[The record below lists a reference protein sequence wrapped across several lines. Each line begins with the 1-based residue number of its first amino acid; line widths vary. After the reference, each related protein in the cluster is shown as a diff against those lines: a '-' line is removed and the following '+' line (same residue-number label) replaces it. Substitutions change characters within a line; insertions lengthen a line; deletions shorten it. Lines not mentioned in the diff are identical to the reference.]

1 MFPNLRAEMARK
13 NVTGNE
19 LAAYLNIRPATF
31 SDKKN
36 GKSEFTFSEAQMIRA
51 YLGAPVPLEVLF
63 EKEER

>member
-1 MFPNLRAEMARK
+1 M
-13 NVTGNE
+13 
-19 LAAYLNIRPATF
+19 
-31 SDKKN
+31 N